1 MSSNLTLKPQV
12 IHSDIPNGSLDA
24 ANRFQKGIA
33 NHAALINATTTGGKR
48 KRYKK
53 TYRKKIGGSI
63 VVPMTVPA
71 PTQGQMATIYQS
83 ANMHANARSAA
94 TYDSDLKTPDAPRMG
109 VIVTGGKKK
118 YSKRRDSFSK
128 KRRNKN
134 KNTRKIKKR
143 KI

>member
-1 MSSNLTLKPQV
+1 MSGVALKPQV
-12 IHSDIPNGSLDA
+12 IYSDIPNGSLDS
-24 ANRFQKGIA
+24 ANRFQNGIA
-33 NHAALINATTTGGKR
+33 SHAALVNATRTGGKKR
-48 KRYKK
+48 RYK
-53 TYRKKIGGSI
+53 RGGSI

-83 ANMHANARSAA
+83 ANMHANSRSAA
-94 TYDSDLKTPDAPRMG
+94 TYDNELTTPQPSPIG
-109 VIVTGGKKK
+109 VKISGGKKK
-118 YSKRRDSFSK
+118 YSKRRVSFSK

>member
-1 MSSNLTLKPQV
+1 LV
-12 IHSDIPNGSLDA
+12 
-24 ANRFQKGIA
+24 
-33 NHAALINATTTGGKR
+33 NATTTGGKKR
-48 KRYKK
+48 RYK
-53 TYRKKIGGSI
+53 RGGSI

-94 TYDSDLKTPDAPRMG
+94 TYDTDLKPPDAPRMG
-109 VIVTGGKKK
+109 VIVSSRGGRKK
-118 YSKRRDSFSK
+118 STKRRVSFSK

>member
-1 MSSNLTLKPQV
+1 MA
-12 IHSDIPNGSLDA
+12 A
-24 ANRFQKGIA
+24 ANIFQKGIA
-33 NHAALINATTTGGKR
+33 NHAALVNATTTGGK
-48 KRYKK
+48 KRRLK
-53 TYRKKIGGSI
+53 RGGAI

-94 TYDSDLKTPDAPRMG
+94 TYDTDLKTPDAPRMG
-109 VIVTGGKKK
+109 VIVTGGRKK
-118 YSKRRDSFSK
+118 STKRRVNFSK